1 MFYKNHVITAGRK
14 FRVSERINK
23 TRLQNERSMTEAYV
37 DTTGTVPGW
46 MALAALMKDQYK
58 SPIYDEEVLPYI
70 TQDKKDGLNWTVKW
84 SFPARI

>member
-1 MFYKNHVITAGRK
+1 
-14 FRVSERINK
+14 
-23 TRLQNERSMTEAYV
+23 
-37 DTTGTVPGW
+37 